1 MSSKYRIPA
10 ATIRTE
16 TEVSK
21 SRFIAT
27 VGMAENAADAHAF
40 IAAIR
45 AEMPDASHH
54 VYAFR
59 AGYGSSV
66 TEGVSDDGEPT
77 GTSGPPILNVLR
89 GSEIGDLVIVVT
101 RYFGGIKLGTGGLV
115 RAYSDAARSALAIL
129 TTREKIELCQ
139 LGLTIP
145 YSLYERVKQLAEH
158 HVATIDDEA
167 FEAEITLFVTL
178 PVEQVNGFTVALR
191 DLSAGKIEPIL
202 LTS

>member
-1 MSSKYRIPA
+1 MSDPYRVPA
-10 ATIRTE
+10 ATVRAE

-27 VGMAENAADAHAF
+27 LGMAESAQDARQF
-40 IAAIR
+40 IAVIR

-66 TEGVSDDGEPT
+66 TEGVSDDGEPA

-89 GSEIGDLVIVVT
+89 GAAVGDIVLVVT

-115 RAYSDAARSALAIL
+115 RAYSDATRAALALL
-129 TTREKIELCQ
+129 TTREKITMAQ
-139 LGLTIP
+139 LGVTIP
-145 YSLYERVKQLAEH
+145 YALYERLKQIAAQH
-158 HVATIDDEA
+158 RAAIDDEA
-167 FEAEITLFVTL
+167 FEAEITVFLTL
-178 PVEQVNGFTVALR
+178 PADQVVGFTVALR
-191 DLSAGKIEPIL
+191 DLSAGKIAPIVL
-202 LTS
+202 S

>member
-1 MSSKYRIPA
+1 MSKKYRIPT
-10 ATIRTE
+10 ATIRME

-27 VGMAENAADAHAF
+27 VGMAATATDARAF

-45 AEMPDASHH
+45 TEMPDASHH

-89 GSEIGDLVIVVT
+89 GSEIGDIVMVVT

-115 RAYSDAARSALAIL
+115 RAYSDAARSALALL
-129 TTREKIELCQ
+129 TTHEKVELCQ
-139 LGLTIP
+139 LGLTVP
-145 YSLYERVKQLAEH
+145 YALYERIKQTVEQYSAC
-158 HVATIDDEA
+158 IDDEA
-167 FEAEITLFVTL
+167 FEAEVTLFVTL
-178 PVEQVNGFTVALR
+178 PVEQVEAFTVTLR
-191 DLSAGKIEPIL
+191 DLSAGKIEPVV

>member
-1 MSSKYRIPA
+1 MSGKYRIPA
-10 ATIRTE
+10 ANIRTE

-27 VGMAENAADAHAF
+27 VGMAESAVEARAF
-40 IAAIR
+40 IAEIR

-89 GSEIGDLVIVVT
+89 GSELGDIVLVVT

-115 RAYSDAARSALAIL
+115 RAYSDAARSALALL

-145 YSLYERVKQLAEH
+145 YSLYERVRQTLRHYNAN
-158 HVATIDDEA
+158 VDDEV

-178 PVEQVNGFTVALR
+178 PVEDVDALTVALR

-202 LTS
+202 LTP